1 MIKWISKAVAKAV
14 QKEKKKEETRILKN
28 TFVIVLSDFYDR
40 QDFYGRKKRIPRRW
54 DLGKVEETVIFF
66 KGEERKVV
74 VPVVNLELP
83 KPEKRMRSNGW
94 EEWQSNDFFPVPVP
108 EDTDLLFRD
117 CRMLMRL
124 SCSAPSSIYAPH
136 MLEQFPWVEGER
148 VTVPCLDIIRQA
160 TYSEW
165 MNLLMMT

>member
-1 MIKWISKAVAKAV
+1 
-14 QKEKKKEETRILKN
+14 
-28 TFVIVLSDFYDR
+28 
-40 QDFYGRKKRIPRRW
+40 
-54 DLGKVEETVIFF
+54 
-66 KGEERKVV
+66 
-74 VPVVNLELP
+74 
-83 KPEKRMRSNGW
+83 
-94 EEWQSNDFFPVPVP
+94 
-108 EDTDLLFRD
+108 
-117 CRMLMRL
+117 MRL